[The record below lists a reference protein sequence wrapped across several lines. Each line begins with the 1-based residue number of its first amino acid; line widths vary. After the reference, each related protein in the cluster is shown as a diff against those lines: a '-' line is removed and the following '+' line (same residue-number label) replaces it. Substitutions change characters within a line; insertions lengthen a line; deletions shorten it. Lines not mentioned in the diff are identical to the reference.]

1 MSEFNVFITFI
12 IQKNVLGLQ
21 VSVDDSFLVK
31 MLHSLD
37 DLSSVITSSRFGESW
52 IILIYIIDM
61 IPVEKPFAL

>member
-1 MSEFNVFITFI
+1 MFITFI

-52 IILIYIIDM
+52 IILIYVIDM